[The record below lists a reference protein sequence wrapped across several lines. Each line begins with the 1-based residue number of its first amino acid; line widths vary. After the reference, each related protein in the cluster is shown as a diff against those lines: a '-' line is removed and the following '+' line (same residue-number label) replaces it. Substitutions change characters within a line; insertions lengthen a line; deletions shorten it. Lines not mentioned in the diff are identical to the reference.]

1 MSRNQ
6 NKRSRAE
13 HQRRASRRLLMVFM
27 AVLFVGLFVQIF
39 MVARLARQNKRIQAL
54 ELEIRDLS
62 ATADNLSLSLS
73 HYRSLDRVAAQAE
86 KLGMDVPA
94 EGQIRVVN
102 VPEIVEDTSAQGVGS
117 DAGEMNP

>member
-102 VPEIVEDTSAQGVGS
+102 VPEIVEGTSAQGVGS